1 MNRRTGGAARS
12 FGAENG
18 RGRST
23 DNGVTAV
30 LVLIRHRLRGDDI
43 ALLNTRDAVRVAYL
57 CFDLLIYFY
66 KYIVS
71 LSYIRSGVVTK
82 VFFLFTETYLGFILG
97 AGLIKKNKKNWLEY
111 NRIKSL
117 TSFDPL

>member
-1 MNRRTGGAARS
+1 MNHRTGGAARS
-12 FGAENG
+12 SGAENG

-30 LVLIRHRLRGDDI
+30 LVLIRHWLRGDDI
-43 ALLNTRDAVRVAYL
+43 ALLNTRDAARVAYL

-71 LSYIRSGVVTK
+71 LSYTRSGVVAK
-82 VFFLFTETYLGFILG
+82 VFLLFTETYLEFILG
-97 AGLIKKNKKNWLEY
+97 AGLTNQKKKKLA
-111 NRIKSL
+111 RV
-117 TSFDPL
+117 